1 MNTIC
6 TCPIDMTGH
15 CKRCGVRVEVTGH
28 TCMTV
33 VVVGPGVVVYLLNP
47 NLIRSEPWKLSL
59 TPTL

>member
-47 NLIRSEPWKLSL
+47 NLIRSEPWK
-59 TPTL
+59 